1 MKELAD
7 PDGRDDTALLALTTI
22 PLTDDRISLRIPATP
37 GSLAQG
43 RRMLARWLEGRGAEP
58 EEIRDIELA
67 CHEACTNAAEHGH
80 SFAEAHF
87 DLEAVHREGEVA
99 LTVRDTGSWREPMNG
114 NRGKG
119 LVLMRQLMDD
129 VSVETTPD
137 GTVVELRRLLS

>member
-1 MKELAD
+1 
-7 PDGRDDTALLALTTI
+7 
-22 PLTDDRISLRIPATP
+22 
-37 GSLAQG
+37 
-43 RRMLARWLEGRGAEP
+43 MLARWLERRGAEA

-80 SFAEAHF
+80 SFAEVQF
-87 DLEAVHREGEVA
+87 DVEGVHRDGEVA

-119 LVLMRQLMDD
+119 LMLMRRLMDD

-137 GTVVELRRLLS
+137 GTVVQMRRRLS